1 MSIFKFVYDNHFK
14 SHTILTIFNEVLCCL
29 FFLNLQIT
37 YKQGSNTTLWIR
49 NIQMGISSLI
59 LGFIGVFLSNDRT
72 IVLEHGFFYGYTVM
86 VWAVILLQA
95 IGGLVV
101 AVVVKYADNILKG
114 FAASFSIVTS
124 CLLCYFLFDFKPN
137 ILFLTGAV

>member
-1 MSIFKFVYDNHFK
+1 
-14 SHTILTIFNEVLCCL
+14 
-29 FFLNLQIT
+29 
-37 YKQGSNTTLWIR
+37 
-49 NIQMGISSLI
+49 MGISSLI
-59 LGFIGVFLSNDRT
+59 LGFIGVFLSNDRS